1 MEQSGKAQGRVG
13 FLEVLSNQRF
23 RRLWLGQLVS
33 LFGDKLNFVTLLAL
47 LHDKPGGSQNLL
59 LLALVQT
66 MAYLCF
72 GLFAGALVDR
82 LDRKRIMVAG
92 DLARAALVLTLP
104 FIDSRGLIFAV
115 SFVITSITLFFEPSR
130 DASIPTIVK
139 REHLLTANSL
149 LQTSRALSDVV
160 GLMVSGVVVWL
171 AGTKLA
177 FFIDSASFVFSAA
190 MIWPIAIPLAAS
202 AASSAAKNV
211 VSRVLAD
218 VREGLAFLREQ
229 RDVASIIVL
238 YIALGLGMGPVN
250 VLLFTYAADV
260 IGLGARAYGL
270 ISGSIVAGVLVG
282 SMLLGRFGQHLER
295 RRVMTGGLFFLGA
308 LLLALVNTR
317 LLVPAM
323 ALAVASGLANSCF
336 FISFLTLFQELVP
349 NEKRGRMFSIHY
361 ITKQSSAFI
370 SITAAT
376 LLATVVS
383 AVTILSISAIIV
395 MAAAAL
401 GWFLLVV
408 RPAGERPVTRTE
420 TPA

>member
-1 MEQSGKAQGRVG
+1 MEQGGKAPGRVG
-13 FLEVLSNQRF
+13 FLEVLSNRRF

-47 LHDKPGGSQNLL
+47 LHSKPGGSQNLL

-66 MAYLCF
+66 TAYLCF

-82 LDRKRIMVAG
+82 LDRKKIMVAG

-104 FIDSRGLIFAV
+104 FIDSRQLIFAV
-115 SFVITSITLFFEPSR
+115 SFIITSITLFFEPAR
-130 DASIPTIVK
+130 DASVPTIVE
-139 REHLLTANSL
+139 RDHLLTANSL
-149 LQTSRALSDVV
+149 LQTSRALSDIV

-171 AGTKLA
+171 AGTRLA
-177 FFIDSASFVFSAA
+177 FFIDSASFVFSAV
-190 MIWPIAIPLAAS
+190 MIWPITIPRAKS
-202 AASSAAKNV
+202 VSSAAKGIV
-211 VSRVLAD
+211 TRVLAD
-218 VREGLAFLREQ
+218 VREGIEFLRRE

-238 YIALGLGMGPVN
+238 YVALGLGMGPVN

-270 ISGSIVAGVLVG
+270 ISGSIVGGVLVG
-282 SMLLGRFGQHLER
+282 SMLLGRFGQRLEK
-295 RRVMTGGLFFLGA
+295 RRVMTGGLFGLGA
-308 LLLALVNTR
+308 LLLVLVNTR

-323 ALAVASGLANSCF
+323 VIAVGSGLANSCF

-349 NEKRGRMFSIHY
+349 NEKRGRLFSIHY

-376 LLATVVS
+376 FLATVIS

-408 RPAGERPVTRTE
+408 RPAGERRATTE
-420 TPA
+420 TQTPA

>member
-66 MAYLCF
+66 TAYLCF